1 MSLQRIL
8 FIALAFV
15 VAGGTALG
23 VRSWSNAQRNR
34 VVAAEPVIVVE
45 QASATHILV
54 AGHDLPAGSILRE
67 EDLDW
72 ASWPEK
78 GLAESYIVRKEGAE
92 QDFVA
97 AVVRRGIAAGEP
109 ITAGRVVKQGQRGFL
124 AAILTPGMR
133 AVSVPVNATSG
144 VAGLLFPGD
153 RVDII
158 LTHEIGRRGAQGE
171 GRRRASETVLNNV
184 RLLAV
189 DQHTDDQN
197 NQPAVAKNATLE
209 VTPGQAEAITM
220 LVDMGRLSL
229 SLRSLGRNSA
239 DAVGDDPIQNVAQ
252 PSYTLDTQVS
262 ALLDPAPAPAPKKV
276 RAVAR
281 AKAPRPAP
289 IQQVSVVRGSAS
301 QALTFTAGGQAAQ
314 SAPSADSKSE

>member
-8 FIALAFV
+8 LTTLAFAV
-15 VAGGTALG
+15 GSGTALT
-23 VRSWSNAQRNR
+23 VRSWSDAQRNR

-45 QASATHILV
+45 QAAATHILV
-54 AGHDLPAGSILRE
+54 AGHDLPAGTILRD

-72 ASWPEK
+72 QSWPEK
-78 GLAESYIVRKEGAE
+78 GLSEAYVIRQDGAE
-92 QDFVA
+92 QEFVA

-109 ITAGRVVKQGQRGFL
+109 ITAGRVVKQGQKGFL

-144 VAGLLFPGD
+144 VAGLLFPCG

-171 GRRRASETVLNNV
+171 GRRRANETVLNNV

-209 VTPGQAEAITM
+209 VTPDQAEAIT
-220 LVDMGRLSL
+220 RLAA
-229 SLRSLGRNSA
+229 SA
-239 DAVGDDPIQNVAQ
+239 AF
-252 PSYTLDTQVS
+252 
-262 ALLDPAPAPAPKKV
+262 
-276 RAVAR
+276 
-281 AKAPRPAP
+281 
-289 IQQVSVVRGSAS
+289 S
-301 QALTFTAGGQAAQ
+301 Q
-314 SAPSADSKSE
+314 KN

>member
-8 FIALAFV
+8 LTTLAFAV
-15 VAGGTALG
+15 GSGTALT
-23 VRSWSNAQRNR
+23 VRSWSDAQRNR

-45 QASATHILV
+45 QAAATHILV
-54 AGHDLPAGSILRE
+54 AGHDLPAGTILRD

-72 ASWPEK
+72 QSWPEK
-78 GLAESYIVRKEGAE
+78 GLSEAYVIRQDGAE
-92 QDFVA
+92 QEFVA

-109 ITAGRVVKQGQRGFL
+109 ITAGRVVKQGQKGFL

-144 VAGLLFPGD
+144 VAGLLFPCG

-171 GRRRASETVLNNV
+171 GRRRANETVLNNV

-197 NQPAVAKNATLE
+197 NQPAVAKNAILE
-209 VTPGQAEAITM
+209 VTPDQAEAIT
-220 LVDMGRLSL
+220 RLAA
-229 SLRSLGRNSA
+229 SA
-239 DAVGDDPIQNVAQ
+239 AF
-252 PSYTLDTQVS
+252 
-262 ALLDPAPAPAPKKV
+262 
-276 RAVAR
+276 
-281 AKAPRPAP
+281 
-289 IQQVSVVRGSAS
+289 S
-301 QALTFTAGGQAAQ
+301 Q
-314 SAPSADSKSE
+314 KN